1 MMDENL
7 PPLVVK
13 RVAKEL
19 RNLARSPIAGI
30 KLNVNSEVLTDI
42 NAEIKGPVNTPYE
55 TGVFKVKL
63 VLSKSFP
70 SQPPKGFFITPI
82 FHPNVGPG
90 GEICVNT
97 LGRDWSPDD
106 GLGRI
111 LVVIRCLLIVPNPDS
126 ALNEE
131 AGMLLQENY
140 NQFYQRAQ
148 LFTQIHACRKS
159 ACLEDISENNENL
172 MNSNSSS
179 PRKIKSVAHSS
190 KKKKRNKKKKKSSKS
205 LLRL

>member
-1 MMDENL
+1 MRGSNENL
-7 PPLVVK
+7 PPKVVK

-19 RNLARSPIAGI
+19 RNLAREPIAGI
-30 KLNVNSEVLTDI
+30 KLNVNTEQLTNI
-42 NAEIKGPVNTPYE
+42 NAEIRGPENTPYE
-55 TGVFKVKL
+55 DGIFKVKL
-63 VLSKSFP
+63 VLSNTFP
-70 SQPPKGFFITPI
+70 SQPPKGYFITPI
-82 FHPNVGPG
+82 FHPNVGPS

-111 LVVIRCLLIVPNPDS
+111 LVVIRCLLIVPNPES

-140 NQFYQRAQ
+140 HQFCQRAQ
-148 LFTQIHACRKS
+148 LFTNIHAKRKT
-159 ACLEDISENNENL
+159 ACLEDASDVYENL
-172 MNSNSSS
+172 S
-179 PRKIKSVAHSS
+179 PSHSS
-190 KKKKRNKKKKKSSKS
+190 RPKPVAQNSRKKKFKKKKKKPSKS